1 MSINIAILNVPCTLS
16 KVPHV
21 APALLKGSLV
31 SAGFTVKTIDF
42 NIKFFN
48 ELQNHIYFNDFQ
60 TYFLENV
67 IDADKKVYLLEII
80 DRWVDDV
87 LETDPEWI
95 GISVFTYQCRVSTKH
110 FCEIIRQK
118 NPNIKIV
125 LGGQGLSQGGI
136 NGINAFP
143 IELQEKN
150 LIDYYIKSE
159 GEITL
164 VDLLKGNTTRKGI
177 NTNDF
182 EQVDD
187 LDELSYPDY
196 SDYDFSEYEF
206 KWLAITGSRGC
217 VRKCTFCDIH
227 QHWEYRYRKGSNIF
241 KEMKTLSER
250 YAVND
255 FVFTDSLVNGNL
267 KEFRN
272 FLAAL
277 AEHNSQTDEKISWR
291 GQYIV
296 KPKSVDNPQH
306 WDLMKRSDCKEI
318 WIGVESGSERLRKE
332 MQKGFT
338 DEDLYNAIEQSAA
351 HGISSRL
358 LMFVGYPTESIDD
371 FEKTLD
377 LIKKYKHLAK
387 TFISSISI
395 SDTVSILPG
404 TPLYNSAD
412 KYDIILDDK
421 YENNWLNLN
430 YPELDLNERI
440 RRVEVARKLIEEL
453 GYLGLVDG
461 SHNLNEFLTTHAK
474 IFETRLKIKKIVWMK
489 QQNNEQSQD

>member
-1 MSINIAILNVPCTLS
+1 
-16 KVPHV
+16 
-21 APALLKGSLV
+21 
-31 SAGFTVKTIDF
+31 
-42 NIKFFN
+42 
-48 ELQNHIYFNDFQ
+48 
-60 TYFLENV
+60 
-67 IDADKKVYLLEII
+67 
-80 DRWVDDV
+80 
-87 LETDPEWI
+87 
-95 GISVFTYQCRVSTKH
+95 
-110 FCEIIRQK
+110 
-118 NPNIKIV
+118 
-125 LGGQGLSQGGI
+125 
-136 NGINAFP
+136 
-143 IELQEKN
+143 
-150 LIDYYIKSE
+150 
-159 GEITL
+159 
-164 VDLLKGNTTRKGI
+164 
-177 NTNDF
+177 
-182 EQVDD
+182 
-187 LDELSYPDY
+187 
-196 SDYDFSEYEF
+196 
-206 KWLAITGSRGC
+206 
-217 VRKCTFCDIH
+217 
-227 QHWEYRYRKGSNIF
+227 
-241 KEMKTLSER
+241 
-250 YAVND
+250 
-255 FVFTDSLVNGNL
+255 
-267 KEFRN
+267 
-272 FLAAL
+272 
-277 AEHNSQTDEKISWR
+277 
-291 GQYIV
+291 
-296 KPKSVDNPQH
+296 
-306 WDLMKRSDCKEI
+306 MKRSDCKEI